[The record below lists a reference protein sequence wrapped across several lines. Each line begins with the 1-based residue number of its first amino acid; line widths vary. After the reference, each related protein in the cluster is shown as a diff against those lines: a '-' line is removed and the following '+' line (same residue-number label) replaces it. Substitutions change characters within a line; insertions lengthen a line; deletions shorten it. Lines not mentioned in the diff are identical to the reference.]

1 MAATLLKGREVSAAV
16 TQDLAAKIRDL
27 SFTPAVAFIRIGD
40 DPASVSYVRSKDR
53 MAASLGVRSQVFALP
68 ADTSQDALLELIADL
83 NARPDLDG
91 ILVQLPLPDHF
102 EVRDVLEAID
112 PDKDVDGLHV
122 RNAGRL
128 WRGEAGL
135 FPCTPLG
142 LIRILDY
149 YELPIEGRHVVIVGR
164 SNLVGKPAAALFLR
178 RHATVSLAHSR
189 TRDLAG
195 LTAQADILVAAAGRA
210 GMITPEMVKPGAVV
224 LDVGITR
231 VDGKLTGDVHP
242 EVEKVASYLTPM
254 PGGTGPM
261 TVAMLMH
268 NTYHAALLRRGSAD
282 ARQ

>member
-210 GMITPEMVKPGAVV
+210 GMIQPEMVKPDAVV

-242 EVEKVASYLTPM
+242 EVEKVASHLTPM

-268 NTYHAALLRRGSAD
+268 NTYRAALLRRESAD
-282 ARQ
+282 AR

>member
-53 MAASLGVRSQVFALP
+53 MAASLGVQSQVFALP

-102 EVRDVLEAID
+102 EVRTVLEAID

-178 RHATVSLAHSR
+178 RNATVSIAHSR

-210 GMITPEMVKPGAVV
+210 GMIQPDMVRAGAVV

-268 NTYHAALLRRGSAD
+268 NTYRAALLRRGPAD
-282 ARQ
+282 VRQ